1 MKKFGIMAAM
11 VAVSFI
17 FQTSFFGFFNILGTI
32 PNVSLI
38 LVVIFAM
45 MTDGITG
52 GILGIIT
59 GVLYDA
65 MLYDVFGVYTLVYFL
80 IGAVIGSYSDS
91 MMRENYTAYCA
102 VTAVSTI
109 AMHLLLYLVLYFLKY
124 SVGNAAFIFKS
135 IFVEAALNTV
145 LVIFVLNLTVFI
157 FSKLNMK

>member
-17 FQTSFFGFFNILGTI
+17 FQTSFLCFFNVFGAV

-38 LVVIFAM
+38 LIVIFAM
-45 MTDGITG
+45 MSDGITG

-65 MLYDVFGVYTLVYFL
+65 MLYDVFGVYTLVYFF

-91 MMRENYTAYCA
+91 MMRENHAVYCA
-102 VTAVSTI
+102 VTLVSTI
-109 AMHLLLYLVLYFLKY
+109 AMHFLLYLVLYFLKY
-124 SVGNAAFIFKS
+124 SVGNAVFVFKS

-145 LVIFVLNLTVFI
+145 LVIFVLKFTVFI